1 MNMRAMLR
9 SLAGAEARARELEG
23 LGPK

>member
-1 MNMRAMLR
+1 MNMRAMLGI
-9 SLAGAEARARELEG
+9 LAGAEARARELEG